1 MTSTFNTLKNILV
14 DQYSIDPEMIQP
26 DISLVSLG
34 MDSLTLMEFIFA
46 AEDAFN
52 LRIPEDRL
60 SESLSAMTLQNIC
73 DAIDQINQSK

>member
-14 DQYSIDPEMIQP
+14 DQYSIDSEMIQP

>member
-1 MTSTFNTLKNILV
+1 MTSTFNTLKDILV
-14 DQYSIDPEMIQP
+14 DQYSIDSEMIQP